1 MHIKRQLFSGLATSY
16 IKRVVRLC
24 TATVTGVANR
34 SYEQKGRRNV
44 LEMPNTHVRF
54 NGSFHRAA
62 QGPVEGAEGMLG
74 APWWRGWWAHPSIWS
89 EGVVAGRTEDR
100 GRPVGTERGRAEGAL
115 MALADRRLPSRQ
127 PAAALVNG
135 RQRQRRE
142 EETIST
148 SSSRV
153 TMLNTHIKKHTLTQS
168 THGLGQSPKA
178 DLSDNQ
184 KGK

>member
-16 IKRVVRLC
+16 IKMVVRLC

-89 EGVVAGRTEDR
+89 EGVVAGRTEDGQRRRR
-100 GRPVGTERGRAEGAL
+100 GLLWHSPTFQTV
-115 MALADRRLPSRQ
+115 RRLPSRQ